1 MLPPEAAGMM
11 QLLGPWPNMNED
23 DVRAE
28 GNATRVAQSGTAP
41 AAGAA
46 DSAVRATQQVY
57 RGESAANMESHWNK
71 TGAQGGHVAQA
82 NSAMKVMPVALEGTA
97 SVVSAVKVAAG
108 TQAVFTAVGV
118 AKALMFGGA
127 VGATVATARV
137 LASRQAVRKI
147 LREGSE
153 GTGKVIAPIVR
164 RRVTDPMRR
173 ILDDLRRPG
182 GPGPRLAAAGPR
194 GGVPLRTSGL
204 RNPSG
209 PRSLKDG
216 IAKMGR
222 NNRRN
227 NRGNG
232 RDDGGRRGGG
242 FFGGR
247 SSNSSSGRSSWRSEN
262 DGRIH
267 GDPPNSAKGMTEK
280 EAKEAKA
287 KLEKSI
293 KTRKKEEDQKG
304 YEVGHAERI
313 RREERALRELN
324 DSIRRKQYDAPV
336 DSTPSSSGG
345 TYNSG
350 SSQAQADRYPTDE
363 EWAKQQRERKW

>member
-1 MLPPEAAGMM
+1 MAVMLPPEVAGIM

-23 DVRAE
+23 EVRAE
-28 GNATRVAQSGTAP
+28 GNAVRTAQSGAAP
-41 AAGAA
+41 AAGGA
-46 DSAVRATQQVY
+46 DAAVRAAQQVY
-57 RGESAANMESHWNK
+57 HGDSAAGLDKHWNR

-82 NSAMKVMPVALEGTA
+82 NAAMRVMPVALDGTA

-108 TQAVFTAVGV
+108 TQAVYTAVGV

-127 VGATVATARV
+127 IGATAATARV

-182 GPGPRLAAAGPR
+182 GPRLATAGGR
-194 GGVPLRTSGL
+194 GVPVRPSGL

-222 NNRRN
+222 RN
-227 NRGNG
+227 NRNN
-232 RDDGGRRGGG
+232 GGRGGRSGGGDNGRGGG
-242 FFGGR
+242 FFSR
-247 SSNSSSGRSSWRSEN
+247 NSNNGSRH
-262 DGRIH
+262 DGRLH
-267 GDPPNSAKGMTEK
+267 GDLPNSAKGMTE
-280 EAKEAKA
+280 AEAKA
-287 KLEKSI
+287 ARDMLKKSI
-293 KTRKKEEDQKG
+293 KARKAEESRKG
-304 YEVGHAERI
+304 YEAGHAERI
-313 RREERALRELN
+313 KREEKALRDLE
-324 DSIRRKQYDAPV
+324 DSMRRRQFDEAPGA
-336 DSTPSSSGG
+336 SSSGG
-345 TYNSG
+345 TYNG
-350 SSQAQADRYPTDE
+350 GSQAKADRYPTDA
-363 EWAKQQRERKW
+363 EWEQQKKNRRW

>member
-1 MLPPEAAGMM
+1 MM
-11 QLLGPWPNMNED
+11 QMLGPWPNMNED

-28 GNATRVAQSGTAP
+28 GNAARVAQSGTVP
-41 AAGAA
+41 AASGA
-46 DSAVRATQQVY
+46 DSAVRAAQQVY
-57 RGESAANMESHWNK
+57 RGESATSMEKHWDR
-71 TGAQGGHVAQA
+71 TGAQGHVAQA
-82 NSAMKVMPVALEGTA
+82 NASMKVVPMALDGTA

-127 VGATVATARV
+127 VGATVATSRV

-182 GPGPRLAAAGPR
+182 GPGTRLAAAGPR

-209 PRSLKDG
+209 PRSLKDN
-216 IAKMGR
+216 IAQMARG
-222 NNRRN
+222 NRRN
-227 NRGNG
+227 DRGNNRG
-232 RDDGGRRGGG
+232 RGGS
-242 FFGGR
+242 GG
-247 SSNSSSGRSSWRSEN
+247 SGDSGRSGGFWSRNSN
-262 DGRIH
+262 QGSQHDGRIH
-267 GDPPNSAKGMTEK
+267 GDPPSSAKGMTET
-280 EAKEAKA
+280 EAKA
-287 KLEKSI
+287 AKASLEKSI
-293 KTRKKEEDQKG
+293 KARKREEDRKG

-313 RREERALRELN
+313 RREEKALKDLN
-324 DSIRRKQYDAPV
+324 DSIRRGQY
-336 DSTPSSSGG
+336 DSTPDSSSGG
-345 TYNSG
+345 TYSGG
-350 SSQAQADRYPTDE
+350 SSSSSDRYPTNA
-363 EWAKQQRERKW
+363 EWEQQKKNRKW

>member
-1 MLPPEAAGMM
+1 MAVVLPPAAAATM
-11 QLLGPWPNMNED
+11 QMLGPWPNMNED

-28 GNATRVAQSGTAP
+28 GNASRVAQSGTAS
-41 AAGAA
+41 AASGAE
-46 DSAVRATQQVY
+46 SAVRATQPVY
-57 RGESAANMESHWNK
+57 RGESATSMENHWNR

-82 NSAMKVMPVALEGTA
+82 NAAMRMMPVVLEGTA
-97 SVVSAVKVAAG
+97 SVVAAVKVAAG

-118 AKALMFGGA
+118 AKALAFGGA

-153 GTGKVIAPIVR
+153 GTGKVIAPIMR
-164 RRVTDPMRR
+164 RRVTEPMRR
-173 ILDDLRRPG
+173 VLDDLRRPG

-194 GGVPLRTSGL
+194 GGVPLRPSGL

-216 IAKMGR
+216 IATMGR

-227 NRGNG
+227 NNRGNG
-232 RDDGGRRGGG
+232 RGGDDGGRRGGG
-242 FFGGR
+242 GFFSR
-247 SSNSSSGRSSWRSEN
+247 NSNNGSRH

-267 GDPPNSAKGMTEK
+267 GDPPNSARGMTEAQ
-280 EAKEAKA
+280 AKEAQA
-287 KLEKSI
+287 RLEKSI
-293 KTRKKEEDQKG
+293 KARKREEERKG

-313 RREERALRELN
+313 KREEKALRELK
-324 DSIRRKQYDAPV
+324 DSIRRKQYDA
-336 DSTPSSSGG
+336 DATPSSSGG
-345 TYNSG
+345 TYNG
-350 SSQAQADRYPTDE
+350 GSQASADRYPTNA
-363 EWAKQQRERKW
+363 EWEQQKRNRRW

>member
-1 MLPPEAAGMM
+1 M
-11 QLLGPWPNMNED
+11 QMLGPWPNMNED

-28 GNATRVAQSGTAP
+28 GNAARVAQSGAAP
-41 AAGAA
+41 SGHAA

-57 RGESAANMESHWNK
+57 RGESATSMGKHWNR
-71 TGAQGGHVAQA
+71 TDAQGGHTAQA
-82 NSAMKVMPVALEGTA
+82 NAAMKVMPVALEGTA

-118 AKALMFGGA
+118 AKALIFGGA

-194 GGVPLRTSGL
+194 GGVPLRSSGL

-209 PRSLKDG
+209 PRSVKDG
-216 IAKMGR
+216 IARMSPR
-222 NNRRN
+222 NN
-227 NRGNG
+227 NRGRGG
-232 RDDGGRRGGG
+232 RGGGRGGDDGGRRGG
-242 FFGGR
+242 FFSR
-247 SSNSSSGRSSWRSEN
+247 NSNQGSRH

-267 GDPPNSAKGMTEK
+267 GDPPSSAKGMTE
-280 EAKEAKA
+280 AEAKA
-287 KLEKSI
+287 AKAQLEKSI
-293 KTRKKEEDQKG
+293 KARKAEEERKG

-313 RREERALRELN
+313 RREEKALKDLD
-324 DSIRRKQYDAPV
+324 DSIRRRQY
-336 DSTPSSSGG
+336 DSTPDSSSGSSYSG
-345 TYNSG
+345 G
-350 SSQAQADRYPTDE
+350 SSSNADRYPTDE
-363 EWAKQQRERKW
+363 EFRRMQQNRKW

>member
-11 QLLGPWPNMNED
+11 QMLGPWPNMNED

-28 GNATRVAQSGTAP
+28 GNAARVAQAGTAP
-41 AAGAA
+41 AASGADA
-46 DSAVRATQQVY
+46 AVRATQQVH
-57 RGESAANMESHWNK
+57 RGESATSVANHWTR

-82 NSAMKVMPVALEGTA
+82 NAAMKVMPVALDATA

-147 LREGSE
+147 LREGGE

-173 ILDDLRRPG
+173 ILDDLHRPG

-194 GGVPLRTSGL
+194 GGVPLRPSGL

-209 PRSLKDG
+209 PRSVKDG
-216 IAKMGR
+216 MAQMG
-222 NNRRN
+222 RRN
-227 NRGNG
+227 NR
-232 RDDGGRRGGG
+232 DDGRGNRGRGRGGGGG
-242 FFGGR
+242 FFSRGSG
-247 SSNSSSGRSSWRSEN
+247 NNPSSSSSSSWRVEN

-267 GDPPNSAKGMTEK
+267 GDPPNSAKGLTEQQ
-280 EAKEAKA
+280 AKA
-287 KLEKSI
+287 ARDKLKKSI
-293 KTRKKEEDQKG
+293 KTREAEESRKG
-304 YEVGHAERI
+304 VEVGHAERI
-313 RREERALRELN
+313 KREKKALRELE
-324 DSIRRKQYDAPV
+324 DSMRRQQYDQPEM
-336 DSTPSSSGG
+336 PSSSGG
-345 TYNSG
+345 TYNSN
-350 SSQAQADRYPTDE
+350 SSQASADRYPTDAE
-363 EWAKQQRERKW
+363 FREMQKKRRW